1 MFIEA
6 GEERVLKPIDI
17 AYMTGKSNIPMDNDF
32 KTEKVILDNLVAA
45 WNAFVKLPPTH
56 PMELGDF
63 CDGIHRCQY
72 VLMAREARRS
82 RPEIYPIKE
91 KESKYGKNND

>member
-6 GEERVLKPIDI
+6 DEERVLKPIDI

-45 WNAFVKLPPTH
+45 WNAFVKLPSTH

-72 VLMAREARRS
+72 VLMAREARRT
-82 RPEIYPIKE
+82 Y
-91 KESKYGKNND
+91 

>member
-1 MFIEA
+1 MFIKA
-6 GEERVLKPIDI
+6 DEERVLKPIDI
-17 AYMTGKSNIPMDNDF
+17 AYMTGKSKIPMDHDL
-32 KTEKVILDNLVAA
+32 KTEKEILDNLVAA
-45 WNAFVKLPPTH
+45 WNAFVKLPVTH

-82 RPEIYPIKE
+82 SPDVYPIKK
-91 KESKYGKNND
+91 KEDVK

>member
-1 MFIEA
+1 MFIDS

-17 AYMTGKSNIPMDNDF
+17 AHMIGKSKVPADHDSI
-32 KTEKVILDNLVAA
+32 KEKEILDNLVAA
-45 WNAFVKLPPTH
+45 WNAFVKLSSTH

-63 CDGIHRCQY
+63 CDGIHKCQY

-82 RPEIYPIKE
+82 RPDIYPIKGRE
-91 KESKYGKNND
+91 NN